1 MHQFTR
7 RLATSRR
14 AALVLTVAAM
24 AAVAA
29 GCGDDGGGGSDSS
42 TDTSASL
49 SGGTAGLEA
58 AKTAYTEFKK
68 PPSDLGDIQPIGKEI
83 PTGKKLVYIY
93 CGVPVCDVLA
103 DGAKN
108 AADVLE
114 WEYETISSDGTP
126 ESVKKA
132 WATAVRMKP
141 DAVLSSGF
149 DTAVYKAELEELKKM
164 NIPVVN
170 YATTDEGPTGNV
182 TARIG
187 DPKAVGAQGEL
198 LAAEVAAE
206 SDGKATTLFVD
217 VPAFTILKSVGERFD
232 AHYAEWCEGCKV
244 EHLELPIT
252 ALGKDATQRVVSY
265 LRAHPDTNWVVFS
278 VDAAS
283 VGLPAALKA
292 AGLTDKVKFAGASG
306 TVENLGYIEQGLEAG
321 TANQGYYEEVAVMVD
336 LAARAMLGESVDYAQ
351 TYKLP
356 YFLETTDSIL
366 TSKGF
371 EPRVPDLYAKWAEI
385 WGKS

>member
-1 MHQFTR
+1 
-7 RLATSRR
+7 
-14 AALVLTVAAM
+14 
-24 AAVAA
+24 
-29 GCGDDGGGGSDSS
+29 
-42 TDTSASL
+42 
-49 SGGTAGLEA
+49 
-58 AKTAYTEFKK
+58 
-68 PPSDLGDIQPIGKEI
+68 
-83 PTGKKLVYIY
+83 
-93 CGVPVCDVLA
+93 
-103 DGAKN
+103 
-108 AADVLE
+108 
-114 WEYETISSDGTP
+114 
-126 ESVKKA
+126 
-132 WATAVRMKP
+132 
-141 DAVLSSGF
+141 
-149 DTAVYKAELEELKKM
+149 M

-336 LAARAMLGESVDYAQ
+336 LAARAMLGESVAQ
-351 TYKLP
+351 DQAYDITYWIEAKANLKSA
-356 YFLETTDSIL
+356 D
-366 TSKGF
+366 GF
-371 EPRVPDLYAKWAEI
+371 APVVPDLYEKLATI
-385 WGKS
+385 WGKD